1 MEKSDI
7 LSLFNQQLDAFFD
20 DIIMVFPKEN
30 DLKLAYVSL
39 MAIRT
44 ANPKLIIKIW
54 NYHISE
60 RYGNEIEKGNMDFF
74 INKDYNEDLKKTSNA
89 SIIISKIGMFRE
101 PIRKLGR
108 DNLDKTSQYL
118 QNLTKI
124 SKLYFE

>member
-7 LSLFNQQLDAFFD
+7 LSIFNQQLESFFD
-20 DIIMVFPKEN
+20 DIISVFPDDN
-30 DLKLAYVSL
+30 DLKIAHVGI
-39 MAIRT
+39 MTIRRT
-44 ANPKLIIKIW
+44 NPKLIIKIW
-54 NYHISE
+54 NNQISE
-60 RYGNEIEKGNMDFF
+60 KYGNEIENGNIDFF

-89 SIIISKIGMFRE
+89 SIIISKIGMLRE
-101 PIRKLGR
+101 PIRQLSK